1 MDPVGFLDSY
11 PGRLLAVDEVQC
23 VPELVLALK
32 LIVDRDQRPG
42 RFLLTG
48 SANLLNLP
56 MVGDSLAGRTES
68 INLYGIS
75 QGEINGHK
83 ERFIDRTLSGERF
96 LDYSTNLS
104 RNDYMEIVTTG
115 GFPEVIARRTGSR
128 RNIWFD
134 NYSNAIVRRDAEE
147 ITNLHRISELPTI
160 LKILAARSSGELN
173 IADVSRDTSI
183 PQRTLVPYL
192 ELLQTLY
199 LAQHIPAWRTNLA
212 QRVVSR
218 PKVALL
224 DSGLTARLMNVSA
237 SALSQTVSPHLAG
250 GLLEGFVAGEISR
263 QMTWSYERLELSHFR
278 DQNAGEVDLIL
289 ETPDGRVVGIEV
301 KATSTPVP
309 RDAKGLIYLRD
320 RLGSRFI
327 SGIILH
333 TGSSSASF
341 VDRITA
347 LPLDALWKT

>member
-1 MDPVGFLDSY
+1 
-11 PGRLLAVDEVQC
+11 
-23 VPELVLALK
+23 
-32 LIVDRDQRPG
+32 
-42 RFLLTG
+42 
-48 SANLLNLP
+48 
-56 MVGDSLAGRTES
+56 
-68 INLYGIS
+68 
-75 QGEINGHK
+75 
-83 ERFIDRTLSGERF
+83 
-96 LDYSTNLS
+96 
-104 RNDYMEIVTTG
+104 MEIVTTG